1 MLHKFSAWTYQSNFG
16 QSLHKN
22 WTKSVTNAWSWW
34 EKSKATV
41 FPACNS
47 WLNFCVWGQFEINI
61 LIVRQKYTTYF
72 TWTSHDTIKWY
83 RSADTLSCNWSQ
95 HWCPICVHYQ
105 FSCALKL
112 SRKYEN
118 EHWSWS
124 SETMNS
130 SADSFQLDELT
141 REPPIWSY
149 DSGQWL
155 SCFDSCQLSIFVNF
169 QYTRCG
175 LAKTRLTHPSLP
187 SDSLHYPTLTIC
199 RRVCTYVRSVNHV
212 TTKRTEVDHIL
223 WVWGTK
229 HAWEPC

>member
-1 MLHKFSAWTYQSNFG
+1 M
-16 QSLHKN
+16 
-22 WTKSVTNAWSWW
+22 TNAWSWW

-47 WLNFCVWGQFEINI
+47 WLNFCVRGQFEINI

-130 SADSFQLDELT
+130 MSWHMSPQYGHMIVVSGYPVLT
-141 REPPIWSY
+141 AVNCPFCEFPIYKMWTCKDTPDTPLPPFW
-149 DSGQWL
+149 
-155 SCFDSCQLSIFVNF
+155 
-169 QYTRCG
+169 
-175 LAKTRLTHPSLP
+175 
-187 SDSLHYPTLTIC
+187 
-199 RRVCTYVRSVNHV
+199 
-212 TTKRTEVDHIL
+212 
-223 WVWGTK
+223 
-229 HAWEPC
+229 